1 MADRPFKEQR
11 ATMPTASSFIN
22 TNPHKD
28 IFVMLWT
35 FVFYRGT
42 QAHLA
47 RKSQIV
53 SLLGRVAVKE
63 PDALGDID
71 LYLHSKDDRC
81 DYYISG
87 AVPLLYNDPMAA
99 ERDPDDLPD
108 ECRRLVPIK
117 TTGEQTRP

>member
-1 MADRPFKEQR
+1 
-11 ATMPTASSFIN
+11 
-22 TNPHKD
+22 
-28 IFVMLWT
+28 MLWT

-108 ECRRLVPIK
+108 ECRSERPPLGRIAPATGPSRLGGK
-117 TTGEQTRP
+117 GETKD